1 MDSISYGYMANVALS
16 CSGMLPRG
24 GISGEGDP
32 AMLVVDQTIGGL
44 SPQQLTFVNM
54 TIFGHQQADV
64 GISIVPDGGGGSQGS
79 NITFL
84 NPFIGT
90 CNRAGLR
97 INGNNALNI
106 DMISGDVQNC
116 QYDGIQQLSGSMNA
130 IGCSFENQLS
140 DFFTSPQ
147 RTQLA
152 NMGRDIL
159 ANGPGGVANASY
171 VANIRSEANIGVYSD
186 TGPGVYVANYGVQ
199 QVDLS
204 NPGYNPSSNYQLGDC
219 IVPDTNN
226 TKGRAFMC
234 VDTGGESIWRQCDDA
249 GSSGDIIAVKGS
261 PGWTVNQWV
270 GFKLRFRFGSNG
282 FTSNPGLITSNTA
295 NTITLA
301 GSGLGNSARDDSM
314 ILIQGVTGGS
324 PPNWDAA
331 TDGNYVPPGASG
343 QGFFANV
350 GTSTVNVGPA
360 IYGGV
365 SVGDYI
371 LVRDATL
378 VGCFNGVF
386 PQFPFPLIS
395 KVLTKTGGT
404 TLTVTQPVYFGNSSG
419 FGTDGYFGTA
429 VVDGAVRWLELPF
442 AAFQGC
448 KPLVHANCGS
458 GIVRNCQHV
467 EMLEC
472 KRTDAIQISNISLN
486 NPVANE
492 SVNLSGGPNYE
503 QLQTT
508 LPISSPLD
516 LTKYTFATDVL
527 SFLTSGI
534 TSFTITFGTNA
545 LSTGT
550 LATGAVSGKRFV
562 VRFVSDGAKWIE
574 ILRTGAL

>member
-1 MDSISYGYMANVALS
+1 
-16 CSGMLPRG
+16 
-24 GISGEGDP
+24 
-32 AMLVVDQTIGGL
+32 MLVIDQTIGGL

-97 INGNNALNI
+97 INGNNALNV
-106 DMISGDVQNC
+106 DMISGDVQHC
-116 QYDGIQQLSGSMNA
+116 PYDGIQQLAGSMNA

-147 RTQLA
+147 RNQLA

-159 ANGPGGVANASY
+159 ANGPGGITNASY

-186 TGPGVYVANYGVQ
+186 TGPGVYVANYGVAQ
-199 QVDLS
+199 LDIGTNYS
-204 NPGYNPSSNYQLGDC
+204 PNANYQLGDC
-219 IVPDTNN
+219 FLPVTNN
-226 TKGRAFMC
+226 TKGRVFMC
-234 VDTGGESIWRQCDDA
+234 VDTGGENIWRQCDDA

-270 GFKLRFRFGSNG
+270 GFALRFRFGSNG

-295 NTITLA
+295 NTITLT
-301 GSGLGNSARDDSM
+301 GLGLGNSARDDST
-314 ILIQGVTGGS
+314 ILIQGLTGAS
-324 PPNWDAA
+324 PPNWDATA
-331 TDGNYVPPGASG
+331 DGNYVPPGASG

-360 IYGGV
+360 IYSSI

-395 KVLTKTGGT
+395 KVITKTGGA

-419 FGTDGYFGTA
+419 IGTDGYFGTA

-448 KPLVHANCGS
+448 RPLVHANSGN
-458 GIVRNCQHV
+458 GIVRNCQNI
-467 EMLEC
+467 EMLQSV
-472 KRTDAIQISNISLN
+472 RTDTIQISNNFN

-516 LTKYTFATDVL
+516 LTKYTLATDVL
-527 SFLTSGI
+527 SFTPANNQTLNFSDPSIGGFYQQLTLIFLTSGT

-574 ILRTGAL
+574 IQRTGAL